1 MGEPHQGEP
10 AGAEAARVDQAGAA
24 APAGDAAVRGAAAVR
39 EAAPGEIPVRG
50 TPAGSTAVRG
60 SGVREADKPVL
71 GVGMVGYAFMGAAH
85 SQGWRTVGRVFDLPR
100 RPVLAAVCGRDAEA
114 VRAMAD
120 RHGWAA
126 AETDWRALIARDD
139 VDLVDI
145 CTPGDSHAEI
155 ALAALAAG
163 KHVLCEKP
171 LANTVEEAEAM
182 TAAAEAATVRG
193 QVAMVGFNYRR
204 LPATSLARTMVA
216 EGRLGTLR
224 HVRVTYLQDWLVD
237 REFPLTWRLRRERA
251 GSGALGDLGAHIVDL
266 AQYLAGEPVVGVSAL
281 TETFVQQRPLP
292 AAASSGLS
300 AVPDAA
306 GLGAVTVDDAA
317 LFTGRFASGA
327 LASFEATRFATGRK
341 NALRIELNGE
351 RGSLAFDLERLNE
364 LSYHDH
370 TEPGTHAGFRRILVT
385 EPDHPYLD
393 AWWPPGHGLGYEH
406 TFTHQAHD
414 LVQAVAA
421 GRRSVP
427 SFADGLQVQRV
438 LAAVEESAEKNSVYT
453 PVAVTPVTVASPAVR
468 GDL

>member
-1 MGEPHQGEP
+1 MAQP
-10 AGAEAARVDQAGAA
+10 QAGAA
-24 APAGDAAVRGAAAVR
+24 
-39 EAAPGEIPVRG
+39 
-50 TPAGSTAVRG
+50 
-60 SGVREADKPVL
+60 EADKPTL

-85 SQGWRTVGRVFDLPR
+85 SQGWRTVGHVFDLPR
-100 RPVLAAVCGRDAEA
+100 RPALAAICGRDPGA
-114 VRAMAD
+114 VRAAAN

-126 AETDWRALIARDD
+126 AETDWRALIERDD

-171 LANTVEEAEAM
+171 LANTVEEAMAM
-182 TAAAEAATVRG
+182 TAAAEEAERRG
-193 QVAMVGFNYRR
+193 QLAMVGFNYRR
-204 LPATSLARTMVA
+204 LPATALARSMVA
-216 EGRLGTLR
+216 EGRLGSLR

-237 REFPLTWRLRRERA
+237 PEFPLTWRLRKESA

-266 AQYLAGEPVVGVSAL
+266 AQYLAGEPLAGVSAI
-281 TETFVQQRPLP
+281 TETFVRERPLP
-292 AAASSGLS
+292 GGTTSGLT
-300 AVPDAA
+300 ATATA
-306 GLGAVTVDDAA
+306 GAGQVTVDDAA
-317 LFTGRFASGA
+317 VFTGRFASGA
-327 LASFEATRFATGRK
+327 LASFEATRYATGRK

-364 LSYHDH
+364 LAYHDG

-406 TFTHQAHD
+406 SFVHQARD
-414 LVQAVAA
+414 LVLAIAE
-421 GRRSVP
+421 GSRPRP
-427 SFADGLQVQRV
+427 SFAEGLQVQRV

-453 PVAVTPVTVASPAVR
+453 PIAGSPVSIKPVSISPLS
-468 GDL
+468 D

>member
-1 MGEPHQGEP
+1 MGQPHQGEAAGVEAGLASGP
-10 AGAEAARVDQAGAA
+10 GAEVAGVK
-24 APAGDAAVRGAAAVR
+24 AGR
-39 EAAPGEIPVRG
+39 P
-50 TPAGSTAVRG
+50 T
-60 SGVREADKPVL
+60 L

-100 RPVLAAVCGRDAEA
+100 SPVLAAVCGRDASA

-182 TAAAEAATVRG
+182 TEAAEAAFARG
-193 QVAMVGFNYRR
+193 QMSMVGFNYRR
-204 LPATSLARTMVA
+204 LPATSLARKMVA

-237 REFPLTWRLRRERA
+237 PEFPLTWRLRKELA

-281 TETFVQQRPLP
+281 TETFVRERPLP
-292 AAASSGLS
+292 AGASSGLT
-300 AVPDAA
+300 AVSETSPRA
-306 GLGAVTVDDAA
+306 GGVGTVTVDDAA

-327 LASFEATRFATGRK
+327 LASFEASRFATGRK
-341 NALRIELNGE
+341 NSLRIELNGE

-385 EPDHPYLD
+385 EPDHPYLE

-406 TFTHQAHD
+406 TFTHQARD
-414 LVQAVAA
+414 LVRAIAA
-421 GRRSVP
+421 GRRPEP
-427 SFADGLQVQRV
+427 SFADGLRVQRV
-438 LAAVEESAEKNSVYT
+438 LAAVEESAQKNSVYT
-453 PVAVTPVTVASPAVR
+453 PIAV
-468 GDL
+468 